1 MVLVRVRE
9 WEEAALER
17 KKNQHIQSGKLKQQL
32 PEQAVEAS
40 SANEG
45 RKEGRRCGG
54 KENDRV
60 TKASLTHCHTPPH
73 TPPHTLG
80 LDPFLSEPI
89 HSSPLISSWHFLDMI
104 NEMTLKTV
112 VFIVFPPASFTA
124 PCSRSSERRSHFGCF
139 LREPG
144 RGRT

>member
-60 TKASLTHCHTPPH
+60 TKASLTHCHTPPYT
-73 TPPHTLG
+73 TP
-80 LDPFLSEPI
+80 
-89 HSSPLISSWHFLDMI
+89 
-104 NEMTLKTV
+104 
-112 VFIVFPPASFTA
+112 
-124 PCSRSSERRSHFGCF
+124 HFGVRSLPF
-139 LREPG
+139 RADPQ
-144 RGRT
+144 